1 MSWLNTQPAGSTA
14 ISTGSGPEPPP
25 SCQGLPGGAVTAL
38 GCVTRPHV
46 TAGATD
52 DAQGQGL
59 LVGLIWSL
67 GVGYHRD
74 ASGRH
79 PPCTC
84 PGTALDT
91 PQWEPGWRAVW
102 AGTPSVSRHGHP
114 RTAPGTTELV
124 RGCSMTD
131 GEG

>member
-74 ASGRH
+74 ASGHH
-79 PPCTC
+79 PPAPAWGQRWTHRSGSPAGGRCGLG
-84 PGTALDT
+84 PPVSADM
-91 PQWEPGWRAVW
+91 
-102 AGTPSVSRHGHP
+102 GTPAQPQGPPSWLGAAV
-114 RTAPGTTELV
+114 
-124 RGCSMTD
+124 
-131 GEG
+131 